1 MSETGAMIGEPTGRP
16 FYSRLVIGG
25 LITIVVMMVMLGIV
39 QLASSD
45 TSNLAFLIINI
56 AIALIV
62 AGLIWRF
69 GSWALVLGAIAGL
82 LGTGLSYGP
91 YLITST
97 GSINSVFDFGVA
109 VVTTV
114 ASIMAL
120 VGSIVAFVQLRRG
133 TGRVEATAVERNA
146 LRGVAAVVAVLVV
159 VSAVATLTARDTVEQ
174 ADRAGA
180 IEVLMKTTEFRTAQ
194 LTPKLGRRSAS
205 SSGTMTYTYTPSL
218 STSLASTQRSD
229 RVEKRRYRYLRA
241 IRRIF
246 EYKCTVPGHESM
258 TGTLTVR

>member
-1 MSETGAMIGEPTGRP
+1 MSETGAMIGEPTSRP

-25 LITIVVMMVMLGIV
+25 LITIVVMMVVLGIV

-174 ADRAGA
+174 ADRAGT

-194 LTPKLGRRSAS
+194 LDAKAGETVRLVLRNDDLYIHTFTIDELGIDATIGPRGEKAL
-205 SSGTMTYTYTPSL
+205 SL
-218 STSLASTQRSD
+218 SPCNT
-229 RVEKRRYRYLRA
+229 E
-241 IRRIF
+241 IF

-258 TGTLTVR
+258 AGTLTVR